1 MPKRKRKR
9 PRGTTQGRSK
19 AAIPRRIVRRLDFAI
34 SNELDEIIANNE
46 IAGTSEGGS
55 AGDSASD
62 VETTYTK
69 IKRRLLRRTDSGAEL
84 ENDDNSANNT
94 AQSSTG
100 TECGAGKF
108 SADQNQIQSKS
119 EKTGQHSKRS
129 SATPDSENH
138 IEQPDVSRWQT
149 HTGA

>member
-34 SNELDEIIANNE
+34 SNERDEIIANNE

-84 ENDDNSANNT
+84 KDDDNSKINT
-94 AQSSTG
+94 APVGDS
-100 TECGAGKF
+100 GK
-108 SADQNQIQSKS
+108 SNTDQNQIQSKS